1 MKYKLLLLDIDGTLR
16 PGSCERV
23 PKENAEAVCAVQKA
37 GVKIAIATG
46 RGRIGVGKGLLRSI
60 RPDYWVCAG
69 GAQLVDYK
77 GADLALHRLTTEEMY
92 ALVDFFEDYDL
103 PLRFTYHDANYAYL
117 GYEEFARRE
126 REKNLALNIVDGE
139 DQDKHLEEMP
149 FGAFGFLS
157 QEMADRF
164 QEKYGYL
171 GLNFLFS
178 YPGSDGCDILRQG
191 VVFSQG
197 QGRASRVRELT
208 FTYFYGRHLLM
219 QNKTT
224 NIRKLTGT
232 AMLGA
237 VAAVLMYMEFPIPI
251 MPSFV
256 KLDVSELP
264 ALLAAYAY
272 GPVSGIAVCLIK
284 NLIKLPSTST
294 AAVGELFNFVMGA
307 LFVGVAGFVYKR
319 SKTRRSALIGAGLG
333 ALIMAVVSVPYN
345 YFIVYPAYVVLYHL
359 PLEAI
364 IGMYQAINPSVD
376 GLLTCLITFNFP
388 FTLFKGLLDAAL
400 CFLIY
405 KPLSG
410 VLHGRK

>member
-1 MKYKLLLLDIDGTLR
+1 
-16 PGSCERV
+16 
-23 PKENAEAVCAVQKA
+23 
-37 GVKIAIATG
+37 
-46 RGRIGVGKGLLRSI
+46 
-60 RPDYWVCAG
+60 
-69 GAQLVDYK
+69 
-77 GADLALHRLTTEEMY
+77 
-92 ALVDFFEDYDL
+92 
-103 PLRFTYHDANYAYL
+103 
-117 GYEEFARRE
+117 
-126 REKNLALNIVDGE
+126 
-139 DQDKHLEEMP
+139 
-149 FGAFGFLS
+149 
-157 QEMADRF
+157 
-164 QEKYGYL
+164 
-171 GLNFLFS
+171 
-178 YPGSDGCDILRQG
+178 
-191 VVFSQG
+191 
-197 QGRASRVRELT
+197 
-208 FTYFYGRHLLM
+208 M

-319 SKTRRSALIGAGLG
+319 SKTRRSALI
-333 ALIMAVVSVPYN
+333 N

>member
-1 MKYKLLLLDIDGTLR
+1 
-16 PGSCERV
+16 
-23 PKENAEAVCAVQKA
+23 
-37 GVKIAIATG
+37 
-46 RGRIGVGKGLLRSI
+46 
-60 RPDYWVCAG
+60 
-69 GAQLVDYK
+69 
-77 GADLALHRLTTEEMY
+77 
-92 ALVDFFEDYDL
+92 
-103 PLRFTYHDANYAYL
+103 
-117 GYEEFARRE
+117 
-126 REKNLALNIVDGE
+126 
-139 DQDKHLEEMP
+139 
-149 FGAFGFLS
+149 
-157 QEMADRF
+157 
-164 QEKYGYL
+164 
-171 GLNFLFS
+171 
-178 YPGSDGCDILRQG
+178 
-191 VVFSQG
+191 
-197 QGRASRVRELT
+197 
-208 FTYFYGRHLLM
+208 M

-307 LFVGVAGFVYKR
+307 LFVG
-319 SKTRRSALIGAGLG
+319 AGLG

>member
-1 MKYKLLLLDIDGTLR
+1 
-16 PGSCERV
+16 
-23 PKENAEAVCAVQKA
+23 
-37 GVKIAIATG
+37 
-46 RGRIGVGKGLLRSI
+46 
-60 RPDYWVCAG
+60 
-69 GAQLVDYK
+69 
-77 GADLALHRLTTEEMY
+77 
-92 ALVDFFEDYDL
+92 
-103 PLRFTYHDANYAYL
+103 
-117 GYEEFARRE
+117 
-126 REKNLALNIVDGE
+126 
-139 DQDKHLEEMP
+139 
-149 FGAFGFLS
+149 
-157 QEMADRF
+157 
-164 QEKYGYL
+164 
-171 GLNFLFS
+171 
-178 YPGSDGCDILRQG
+178 
-191 VVFSQG
+191 
-197 QGRASRVRELT
+197 
-208 FTYFYGRHLLM
+208 M

-251 MPSFV
+251 MPSFI

-264 ALLAAYAY
+264 ALLAANAY
-272 GPVSGIAVCLIK
+272 GPVSGIAVC
-284 NLIKLPSTST
+284 
-294 AAVGELFNFVMGA
+294 
-307 LFVGVAGFVYKR
+307 
-319 SKTRRSALIGAGLG
+319 
-333 ALIMAVVSVPYN
+333 LIMAVVSVPYN